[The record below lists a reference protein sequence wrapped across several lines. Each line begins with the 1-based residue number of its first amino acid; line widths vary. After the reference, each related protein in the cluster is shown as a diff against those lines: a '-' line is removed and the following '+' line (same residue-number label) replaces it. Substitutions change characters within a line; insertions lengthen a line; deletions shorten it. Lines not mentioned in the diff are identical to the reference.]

1 MSSTIQIIIGIV
13 FFAAAFLLSQLIT
26 RKRIRSAAMRIIREL
41 SEKNAQDMFSA
52 IEPGFVR
59 SGLIPRGLRDFRP
72 RALQELIRS
81 GIVGE
86 TGSGKIYLKQSVRD
100 SLAADANVPE
110 TSERR

>member
-1 MSSTIQIIIGIV
+1 MSSTIQILIGIV
-13 FFAAAFLLSQLIT
+13 FFVAAFILSQIIT
-26 RKRIRSAAMRIIREL
+26 RKRIRSAGMRIIREL
-41 SEKNAQDMFSA
+41 SERKAQDMFSA

-59 SGLIPRGLRDFRP
+59 SGMVPRGLRDFRP

-86 TGSGKIYLKQSVRD
+86 TESGKIYLKQPLRD
-100 SLAADANVPE
+100 DLAADPNVSG